1 MVNQPIEH
9 RPAEVGARLATST
22 HTSGV
27 EALEESVGLHRRHVG
42 PAESSASSRGAL
54 PSRGGAALADRRTEG
69 GKKSATAPLPNSRLA
84 LGGDQAARSLTA
96 L

>member
-9 RPAEVGARLATST
+9 RPAEVGARLAPRPP
-22 HTSGV
+22 TSGGA
-27 EALEESVGLHRRHVG
+27 ALEESVGLHRRHGG

-54 PSRGGAALADRRTEG
+54 PSRGGAALADRRKGE
-69 GKKSATAPLPNSRLA
+69 KKRAGVR
-84 LGGDQAARSLTA
+84 QAAGHAGVLF